1 MTVSPPTVRRARPS
15 DGSISTRLLV
25 ALGTVMIVS
34 FSIVL
39 AVVVLAMRSYE
50 ISDLRRES
58 VASADRLTKLL
69 EPALWNVDV
78 AHAGELATAYMA
90 DQRIVSITIRETLQG
105 ETRRFGSTRST
116 DTMLVRRAVKHD
128 SQTIGQID
136 VAFDRGV
143 YRGHLRRD
151 IGLAILISVIVLSVS
166 LAGLAVMVR
175 TMLARPLDAL
185 SEVVTH
191 FAQGDYSEA
200 TQRRAIGSGELRHLS
215 EVLFDMGGQIDT
227 QVRELTETNRRLAF
241 RNAALDAAA
250 NAIWIVSREGD
261 IEWVNTA
268 FTALTGY
275 SADEAIGQRLVTLL
289 DAKAHDDAFFDAIR
303 RIIHTGTVWSG
314 EITSKRKDG
323 TVWVGERTVTP
334 LADATGYIAH
344 YIIVE
349 QDVTQRKQLEAQYR
363 QAQKMESVGRLA
375 GGIAHDFNN
384 MLSVILSNAEL
395 AIDQVEP
402 GTAVRD
408 DLAEIQHAAQR
419 SVDLTRQLLAFARKQ
434 EVVPRTIDLN
444 ALINESLKM
453 LRRMVGE
460 QVQFD
465 WRPAPSLWTVCIDPS
480 QVEQVLA
487 NLCVNARDAIQSV
500 GTITIATANR
510 TLQSADGTGL
520 TELTAGDYVVI
531 HVSDTGTGMSPE
543 LLTQIFEPFF
553 TTKSIGLGTGLG
565 LSTVYGIVAQNGGAI
580 RVSSTVG
587 VGTHF
592 AIYLPRATSADD
604 IDVAVAAVS
613 PTTTGSETVLVV
625 EDEAMVLAMAVR
637 ILSANGYRVLAA
649 GSAADAIHMA
659 QTMDGPLDLLLT
671 DVIMPQMAGPD
682 VARAIAAIHPQA
694 VCVFMSGFADAGGPA
709 PAPFVDGALH
719 VSKPFTPSVLAAAVR
734 RALDMRSRERSAVNS
749 APAHE
754 LE

>member
-1 MTVSPPTVRRARPS
+1 MTDVSTTGRLTRPS
-15 DGSISTRLLV
+15 DGSISGRLLV

-50 ISDLRRES
+50 IDTLRRES

-78 AHAGELATAYMA
+78 EHASELATAYMA
-90 DQRIVSITIRETLQG
+90 DQRIVSITIRESLQG
-105 ETRRFGSTRST
+105 ETRRFGNTGST
-116 DTMLVRRAVKHD
+116 DTMLVRRAVQHG
-128 SQTIGQID
+128 SQTIGEID
-136 VAFDRGV
+136 LAFDRGV
-143 YRGHLRRD
+143 YRAHLRRD
-151 IGLAILISVIVLSVS
+151 ISLAILISLIVLSVS
-166 LAGLAVMVR
+166 LAGLAVLVR
-175 TMLARPLDAL
+175 AMLARPLDAL
-185 SEVVTH
+185 SAVVRH
-191 FAQGDYSEA
+191 FAQGDYREA
-200 TQRRAIGSGELRHLS
+200 TQRRVIGTGELRHLS

-268 FTALTGY
+268 FTVLTGY
-275 SADEAIGQRLVTLL
+275 AAHEAIGQRLVTLL
-289 DAKAHDDAFFDAIR
+289 DARVHDDAFFDAIR
-303 RIIHTGTVWSG
+303 RIIHTGSVWSG
-314 EITSKRKDG
+314 EITSRRKDG

-395 AIDQVEP
+395 AMDQVER
-402 GTAVRD
+402 GTPLSD

-434 EVVPRTIDLN
+434 EVAPRTIDLN
-444 ALINESLKM
+444 VLIGESLKM
-453 LRRMVGE
+453 LMRMVGE
-460 QVQFD
+460 QVQFE
-465 WRPAPSLWTVCIDPS
+465 WRPAEALWMVSMDPS

-487 NLCVNARDAIQSV
+487 NLCVNARDAIETV
-500 GTITIATANR
+500 GTITIATENR
-510 TLQSADGTGL
+510 TLQSVDGVGL
-520 TELTAGDYVVI
+520 AELTAGDYVVV
-531 HVSDTGTGMSPE
+531 HVSDTGSGMSPE

-553 TTKSIGLGTGLG
+553 TTKSVGLGTGLG

-580 RVSSTVG
+580 RVTSTVG
-587 VGTHF
+587 EGTHF
-592 AIYLPRATSADD
+592 AIYLPRYTGDDDLEAEVSAMS
-604 IDVAVAAVS
+604 AS
-613 PTTTGSETVLVV
+613 TTGSETVLVV
-625 EDEAMVLAMAVR
+625 EDEPMVLAMAVR

-649 GSAADAIHMA
+649 GTAAEAIRMA
-659 QTMDGPLDLLLT
+659 HTMDGPLDLLLT

-682 VARAIAAIHPQA
+682 VARAIGEIHPRA
-694 VCVFMSGFADAGGPA
+694 VCVFMSGFADAGGHA
-709 PAPFVDGALH
+709 PAPFADGALH
-719 VSKPFTPSVLAAAVR
+719 VSKPFTPNVLAGAVR
-734 RALDMRSRERSAVNS
+734 RALDTRRQEQLAG
-749 APAHE
+749 
-754 LE
+754 